1 MLWLLNHYL
10 HNTKILLPWYVYCNK
25 RFWIDNDDNS
35 KKKMENDWGEL
46 KTVHPKISSSMA
58 LSRDRFI
65 FRAYLIT
72 QLHGDAI

>member
-35 KKKMENDWGEL
+35 KKKNGKWL
-46 KTVHPKISSSMA
+46 AWTKNSPKISSSMA